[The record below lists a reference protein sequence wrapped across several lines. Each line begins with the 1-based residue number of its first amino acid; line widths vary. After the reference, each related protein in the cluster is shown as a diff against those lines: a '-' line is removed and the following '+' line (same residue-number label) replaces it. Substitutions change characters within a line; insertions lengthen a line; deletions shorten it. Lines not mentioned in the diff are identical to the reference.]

1 MERNDQ
7 LAAGGLLGDALS
19 GQAPMQQRNSET
31 RSPDRQFFTALAA
44 VWAGT
49 VLVCAGVWVAV
60 RALLQL

>member
-1 MERNDQ
+1 
-7 LAAGGLLGDALS
+7 
-19 GQAPMQQRNSET
+19 MQQRTAET